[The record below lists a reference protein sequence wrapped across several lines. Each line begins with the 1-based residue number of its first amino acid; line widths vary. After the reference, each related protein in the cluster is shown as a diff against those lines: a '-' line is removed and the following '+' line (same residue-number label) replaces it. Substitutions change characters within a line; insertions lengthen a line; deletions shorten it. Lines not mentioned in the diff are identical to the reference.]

1 MTNDF
6 KDIRAY
12 RVGWL
17 LGICDF
23 LFSFPLLRMWALRTT
38 KGIRLAYLGDRKQIE
53 ADIKHG
59 AFFMTNHRDII
70 LDASWLSLLLRCRY
84 FIRPFIGI
92 GNNLFAYKWIEL
104 LVRFNR
110 CFVVKRGAG
119 AHAQLENAKQLSAY
133 IRHLRSQGKSI
144 WLAQREGRAKDSND
158 TTQPAVLHMLTIDF
172 EQQNRPVEQFFDY
185 VKGLNI
191 CPVSITYEYDPCDYL
206 KAREM
211 QLKRDNPKWRKRAKD
226 DVESMRTGIRGKK
239 GRVVYR
245 LTPSIN
251 HDIDRMLE
259 QFPEYKSLPIKDQI
273 DHLCF
278 IIDQHIFLGYEIFE
292 RGTDFDAYIESR
304 LAKIELPNKDEQF
317 LRERLYEMYN
327 NPVINYNKANKLY
340 DKSNIPGL
348 V

>member
-1 MTNDF
+1 MKDQF

-17 LGICDF
+17 LTVCDF
-23 LFSFPLLRMWALRTT
+23 LMAFPMLQILAKRTT

-53 ADIKHG
+53 NDIKHG
-59 AFFMTNHRDII
+59 AFFMTNHRDIV
-70 LDASWLSLLLRCRY
+70 LDSAWLSLLLRLRY

-104 LVRFNR
+104 FVRFNR

-119 AHAQLENAKQLSAY
+119 AHAQLENSKQLSAY
-133 IRHLRSQGKSI
+133 IRMLREQGKSI

-158 TTQPAVLHMLTIDF
+158 LTQASVLHMLVMANGESDIF
-172 EQQNRPVEQFFDY
+172 EAI
-185 VKGLNI
+185 KALNI
-191 CPVSITYEYDPCDYL
+191 CPVSISYEYDPCDYL

-211 QLKRDNPKWRKRAKD
+211 QLKRDNPRWRKRKQD
-226 DVESMRTGIRGKK
+226 DVESMQTGIRGEK

-251 HDIDRMLE
+251 PEIDAMLAAHPEYREQPVHDQLQHICDLIDR
-259 QFPEYKSLPIKDQI
+259 
-273 DHLCF
+273 
-278 IIDQHIFLGYEIFE
+278 HIHLGYELFE

-304 LAKIELPNKDEQF
+304 LAKIDIPNKDEDF
-317 LRERLYEMYN
+317 LRERLYEMYR
-327 NPVINYNKANKLY
+327 NPEKNHRIAVE
-340 DKSNIPGL
+340 S
-348 V
+348 

>member
-1 MTNDF
+1 MDRF

-17 LGICDF
+17 LPILDF
-23 LFSFPLLRMWALRTT
+23 LIVFPALWLLSKRTT
-38 KGIRLAYLGDRKQIE
+38 DGIRLDYLGDRKQIE
-53 ADIKHG
+53 KDIRHG
-59 AFFMTNHRDII
+59 AFFMTNHRDIV
-70 LDASWLSLLLRCRY
+70 LDAAWLSLLLRYKY

-104 LVRFNR
+104 FVRFNR

-133 IRHLRSQGKSI
+133 IKHLRQHGKSI

-172 EQQNRPVEQFFDY
+172 EQQHRPLEEFFDY
-185 VKGLNI
+185 VKELNI

-211 QLKRDNPKWRKRAKD
+211 QLKRDNPRWRKTKAD
-226 DVESMRTGIRGKK
+226 DVESMRTGIEGEK

-259 QFPEYKSLPIKDQI
+259 RFPYYKGLPIKDQI

-278 IIDQHIFLGYEIFE
+278 IIDQHIFRGYEIFP
-292 RGTDFDAYIESR
+292 RGTEFDDYIESR
-304 LAKIELPNKDEQF
+304 LAKIDIPNRDEAY
-317 LRERLYEMYN
+317 LRERLYEMYK
-327 NPVINYNKANKLY
+327 NPEINYNKAHTY
-340 DKSNIPGL
+340 YEKSNIPG
-348 V
+348 VI

>member
-1 MTNDF
+1 MDQF

-17 LGICDF
+17 LPFTDF
-23 LFSFPLLRMWALRTT
+23 LLAFPLLGIWAWRTT
-38 KGIRLAYLGDRKQIE
+38 KGIRLDYSGDRKQIE
-53 ADIKHG
+53 RDIKKG
-59 AFFMTNHRDII
+59 AFFITNHRDII

-84 FIRPFIGI
+84 FIRPYMGI
-92 GNNLFAYKWIEL
+92 GNNLFAKKWIEH

-133 IRHLRSQGKSI
+133 IRHLRGRHKSI

-158 TTQPAVLHMLTIDF
+158 LTQVSVLHMLTMNNDDIF
-172 EQQNRPVEQFFDY
+172 EA
-185 VKGLNI
+185 VKALNI

-226 DVESMRTGIRGKK
+226 DVESMVTGIRGEK
-239 GRVVYR
+239 GRVVFR

-251 HDIDRMLE
+251 PEIDAMLAAHPEYRELPQHDQLQHICNIIDR
-259 QFPEYKSLPIKDQI
+259 
-273 DHLCF
+273 
-278 IIDQHIFLGYEIFE
+278 HIHQGYEIYE

-304 LAKIELPNKDEQF
+304 LAKIELPNKDEAF

-327 NPVINYNKANKLY
+327 NPVINHRKSLKL
-340 DKSNIPGL
+340 K

>member
-304 LAKIELPNKDEQF
+304 LAKIDLPNKDEQF

-327 NPVINYNKANKLY
+327 NPVINYKKANKLY

-348 V
+348 F

>member
-1 MTNDF
+1 MDQF

-17 LGICDF
+17 LPFTDF
-23 LFSFPLLRMWALRTT
+23 LLAFPLLGIWAWRTT
-38 KGIRLAYLGDRKQIE
+38 KGIRLDYLGDRKQIE
-53 ADIKHG
+53 RDIKHG
-59 AFFMTNHRDII
+59 AFFLTNHRDII

-84 FIRPFIGI
+84 FIRPYMGI
-92 GNNLFAYKWIEL
+92 GNNLFAKKWIEH

-133 IRHLRSQGKSI
+133 IRHLRGRHKSI

-158 TTQPAVLHMLTIDF
+158 LTQVSVLHMLTMNNDDIF
-172 EQQNRPVEQFFDY
+172 ES
-185 VKGLNI
+185 VKALNI

-226 DVESMRTGIRGKK
+226 DVESMVTGIRGEK
-239 GRVVYR
+239 GRVVFR

-251 HDIDRMLE
+251 PEIDAMLAAHPEYRELPQHDQLQHICNIIDR
-259 QFPEYKSLPIKDQI
+259 
-273 DHLCF
+273 
-278 IIDQHIFLGYEIFE
+278 HIHQGYEIYE

-304 LAKIELPNKDEQF
+304 LAKIELPNKDEAF

-327 NPVINYNKANKLY
+327 NPVINHRKSLKL
-340 DKSNIPGL
+340 K

>member
-38 KGIRLAYLGDRKQIE
+38 KGIRLVYLGDRKQIE

-172 EQQNRPVEQFFDY
+172 EQQNRPVEQFLDY
-185 VKGLNI
+185 VKELNI

-304 LAKIELPNKDEQF
+304 LAKIDLPNKDEQF